1 MGRHV
6 ENSGTSFDLRR
17 SAQLAGLVGGLAWVF
32 AFFLADGGG
41 LERAVLWLGAILLT
55 AALFALGLLLVR
67 SDVLALRVFVALAL
81 PALVWGVFGI
91 VHESTADPELVDAAF
106 GAIVGAVSML
116 RLGRPGVGVPRA
128 TL

>member
-6 ENSGTSFDLRR
+6 ENSGNPFDLRR
-17 SAQLAGLVGGLAWVF
+17 SAQLAGLAGGLAWVF
-32 AFFLADGGG
+32 AFFLADGGA
-41 LERAVLWLGAILLT
+41 LERAVLWLGAVLLT
-55 AALFALGLLLVR
+55 TALVALGLLLVR

-91 VHESTADPELVDAAF
+91 VHQSTTDPELVDAAF
-106 GAIVGAVSML
+106 GAIVGGVSML

>member
-6 ENSGTSFDLRR
+6 ENSGNSFDLRR
-17 SAQLAGLVGGLAWVF
+17 SAQLAGLAGGLAWVF

-55 AALFALGLLLVR
+55 AALVALGLLLVR
-67 SDVLALRVFVALAL
+67 SDVLALRAFVALAL

-91 VHESTADPELVDAAF
+91 VHQSTTDPELVDAAF
-106 GAIVGAVSML
+106 GAVVGAASML
-116 RLGRPGVGVPRA
+116 RLGRPTGEPHA